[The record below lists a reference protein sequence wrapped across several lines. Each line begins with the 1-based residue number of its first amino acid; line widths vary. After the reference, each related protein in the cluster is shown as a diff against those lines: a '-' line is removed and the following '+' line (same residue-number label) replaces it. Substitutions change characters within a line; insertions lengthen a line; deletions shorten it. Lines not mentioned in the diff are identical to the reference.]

1 MPIPKAGIA
10 AILAASIAWTGCAL
24 LIPPSWR
31 GRAPLPLAGAVD
43 TTVAAARTPTGAS
56 TADAAIDPSTLT
68 DERLLLL
75 VEHDRNRLVELASHV
90 ERASDP
96 ELREIANRLPRL
108 LRELESRGTLL
119 PGSRIR
125 HPVIR

>member
-1 MPIPKAGIA
+1 MRIPKAVA
-10 AILAASIAWTGCAL
+10 AVILAASIAWTGCAL

-43 TTVAAARTPTGAS
+43 TTAAAARAS
-56 TADAAIDPSTLT
+56 AGDPAIDPSTLT

-75 VEHDRNRLVELASHV
+75 VERDRNRLVEIATHV

-96 ELREIANRLPRL
+96 ELREIANRLPLL
-108 LRELESRGTLL
+108 LRELESRGAPL

>member
-10 AILAASIAWTGCAL
+10 VILAASIAWTGCAL

-43 TTVAAARTPTGAS
+43 TTVTPTSAS
-56 TADAAIDPSTLT
+56 AADAAIDPSTLT

-75 VEHDRNRLVELASHV
+75 VEQDRNRLVELASHV